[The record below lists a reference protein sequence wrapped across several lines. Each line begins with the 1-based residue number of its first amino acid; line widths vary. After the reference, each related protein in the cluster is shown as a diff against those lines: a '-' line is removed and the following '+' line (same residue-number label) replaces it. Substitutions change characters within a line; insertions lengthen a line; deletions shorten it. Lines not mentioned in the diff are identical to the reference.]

1 MHWILAISLLILFEI
16 FADIFAKEY
25 SLKQTALF
33 WALALGSYMV
43 ANVFWLVAINNGSE
57 LARGAIIFSV
67 GSAIAAIFVGLIM
80 YGEEVNKIQVA
91 GMIVGIVAIGLISWG
106 SEM

>member
-25 SLKQTALF
+25 SLKQTVLF
-33 WALALGSYMV
+33 WALALGSYII

-57 LARGAIIFSV
+57 LARGGYHLFCR
-67 GSAIAAIFVGLIM
+67 
-80 YGEEVNKIQVA
+80 
-91 GMIVGIVAIGLISWG
+91 ISYRRHGCWTPDVW
-106 SEM
+106 

>member
-33 WALALGSYMV
+33 WVLALGSYMV
-43 ANVFWLVAINNGSE
+43 ANAFWLVAIKNGSQ
-57 LARGAIIFSV
+57 LARGAVIFSV
-67 GSAIAAIFVGLIM
+67 GSAIAVTIIGLVM
-80 YGEEVNKIQVA
+80 YGEEVNKIEII
-91 GMIVGIVAIGLISWG
+91 GMVIGIIAIGLISWG